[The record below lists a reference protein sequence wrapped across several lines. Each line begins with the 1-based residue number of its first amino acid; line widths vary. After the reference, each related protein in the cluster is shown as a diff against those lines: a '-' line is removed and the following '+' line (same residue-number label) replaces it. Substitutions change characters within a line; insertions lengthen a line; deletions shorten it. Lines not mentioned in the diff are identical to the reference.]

1 RRGTAVGRS
10 EVKPSWSESL
20 ALLGYSFLLWIAT
33 PVLLLKIWWRGRL
46 EPLYRSAWPERLG
59 YLGRLGV
66 RSGAVWIHAVSL
78 GETRA
83 AGILMHEIRQRRP
96 DLCFVLTHGTATGRE
111 AGARLLGPSDVQ
123 AWQPW
128 DSIASVER
136 FLDRTRPVALI
147 LMETEVWP
155 NLIDRTR
162 RRGIPVVLA
171 NARMSS
177 RSLARAARWP
187 RLARPAYRSLTCVM
201 AQTEADAQRLQQLG
215 ASVQLVSG
223 NLKFDQAIDPAA
235 IDRGHAWRRVAG
247 ARRIVILAS
256 SREGEE
262 EALLEQLSKG
272 PQSDVLWLIVPRHP
286 NRFDDVARLS
296 QSYGM
301 TVSRRSEWPG
311 SSPDERAAHADV
323 WLGDSVGEMQ
333 SYYGSA
339 ELALLGGSFEP
350 YGGQNLIEA
359 AACGCPVIMGPHT
372 YNFAEAAEQALALN
386 AAIRVDRLSVALDGV
401 VRYLASHT
409 LLDEM
414 KQGCHRLVA
423 SGRGSA
429 VRQVDAFFGV
439 AGMSTQ
445 SRGVS

>member
-1 RRGTAVGRS
+1 VGRS

-162 RRGIPVVLA
+162 RRGIPVLLA

-201 AQTEADAQRLQQLG
+201 AQTEADAQHLQQLG
-215 ASVQLVSG
+215 ASVLLVSG

-311 SSPDERAAHADV
+311 SYPDERAAHADV

-372 YNFAEAAEQALALN
+372 YNFHDSATRAVEFAAAVQVSGLVDALLEVTRVFREEAVLQKM
-386 AAIRVDRLSVALDGV
+386 RVACELLSV
-401 VRYLASHT
+401 
-409 LLDEM
+409 
-414 KQGCHRLVA
+414 Q
-423 SGRGSA
+423 GRGSA
-429 VRQVDAFFGV
+429 PRQAEALLGLLDVN
-439 AGMSTQ
+439 
-445 SRGVS
+445 